1 MAVAI
6 KVRYFYHAPASR
18 KGRPKQ
24 AGAENVVVK
33 IPYRRLSRASI
44 VKQVIRMAVPIKVSH
59 ARHAPGHR
67 PKSHHRYRKGLA
79 HVGTIEISCFG
90 HDVGCAWL
98 QWGNEK
104 VFAANGCGCDG
115 RVVAGGSEGQR

>member
-18 KGRPKQ
+18 KGRPKH

-44 VKQVIRMAVPIKVSH
+44 VKQVIRLAVAIKV
-59 ARHAPGHR
+59 RHAHNGPADR
-67 PKSHHRYRKGLA
+67 KSGAVQTGASNVVVKIPYRRLSRA
-79 HVGTIEISCFG
+79 
-90 HDVGCAWL
+90 
-98 QWGNEK
+98 
-104 VFAANGCGCDG
+104 
-115 RVVAGGSEGQR
+115 